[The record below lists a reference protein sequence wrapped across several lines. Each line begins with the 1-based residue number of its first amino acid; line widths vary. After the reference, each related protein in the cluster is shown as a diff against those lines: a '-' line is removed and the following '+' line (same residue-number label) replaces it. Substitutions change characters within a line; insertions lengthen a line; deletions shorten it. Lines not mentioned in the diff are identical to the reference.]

1 MQNFWGPLLPVKWR
15 TGITTNEE
23 IKHIPKRED
32 CRCTQRFNPKVEKME
47 KSPSGSVTHEVGEAP
62 YWQPTGAGDELQ
74 QPHPLLVVHLLYEL
88 QEEKK
93 KEKEGKNHPINTR
106 Q

>member
-1 MQNFWGPLLPVKWR
+1 
-15 TGITTNEE
+15 
-23 IKHIPKRED
+23 
-32 CRCTQRFNPKVEKME
+32 ME

-88 QEEKK
+88 QEGEK
-93 KEKEGKNHPINTR
+93 KEKEGKIIPSTPDNEEGGQSWFR
-106 Q
+106 MK